1 MMTEE
6 GADIS
11 IPHRPAR
18 TTTDNVLMAV
28 GIVLTLVCGV
38 PMVICALLVVMSR
51 FGPVENDPHGYSIIF
66 GSLFGCF
73 AAFLTALVAPLMFPK
88 RLRLRAY
95 GWSAVAALIIIG
107 GFFALL
113 IFE

>member
-1 MMTEE
+1 
-6 GADIS
+6 
-11 IPHRPAR
+11 
-18 TTTDNVLMAV
+18 MA
-28 GIVLTLVCGV
+28 
-38 PMVICALLVVMSR
+38 ICVLLVVSSR
-51 FGPVENDPHGYSIIF
+51 FGPAANDPHGYTIIF

-95 GWSAVAALIIIG
+95 GWSAVAALIVIG
-107 GFFALL
+107 GLFALL